1 MSFFC
6 ITFWN
11 ECHKKSVKVS
21 TSCMASIH
29 SSMTILY
36 FKNKFFP
43 TLTTGS
49 GGRPLFFDPL
59 KIEILAILIFARGDP
74 DQRVKI
80 HLTTQC
86 KFYMS
91 WELKK
96 IMGVILPQLI
106 RFQGRIKI
114 RSAAISH
121 CVIQP

>member
-1 MSFFC
+1 MHLNFELFD
-6 ITFWN
+6 
-11 ECHKKSVKVS
+11 V
-21 TSCMASIH
+21 
-29 SSMTILY
+29 
-36 FKNKFFP
+36 
-43 TLTTGS
+43 

-96 IMGVILPQLI
+96 IMGVIFPQLI
-106 RFQGRIKI
+106 LSQERIKF
-114 RSAAISH
+114 RSVAITH